1 MHVFKGNPMRT
12 AANTSKR
19 PVNLSINVRTLELAK
34 ELGMNISQTV
44 DTLLADEVK
53 RRYWEQWNESNKDAI
68 DAYNARIAKEG
79 LPLAT
84 YRSF

>member
-1 MHVFKGNPMRT
+1 MRT
-12 AANTSKR
+12 TANAPKR
-19 PVNLSINVRTLELAK
+19 PVNLSINARTLELAK

-53 RRYWEQWNESNKDAI
+53 RRYWEQWNERNKDAI

-79 LPLAT
+79 LPLAK

>member
-79 LPLAT
+79 LPLAK

>member
-1 MHVFKGNPMRT
+1 MRT
-12 AANTSKR
+12 AADSPKR
-19 PVNLSINVRTLELAK
+19 PVNLSLNARTLKVAR

-53 RRYWEQWNESNKDAI
+53 RRYWEQWNERNKGAI
-68 DAYNARIAKEG
+68 DAYNARIAEEG
-79 LPLAT
+79 LPLAK